1 MGKCIA
7 RLGMVA
13 AASAAALTLALTPPM
28 AGAAQTWFTVRL
40 PSNIDMTWCEPAG
53 CAGRRALPP
62 SSLAINNAITE
73 AVAVPSDPTD
83 PYRHASIVSYGYGSF
98 AATQAVYALQSSA
111 AGHTRPGYNEL
122 PPDPTVVGIIM
133 LRNPSRPNGGALARV
148 APAAALFG
156 VNTVTPPSTNNP
168 LEPVPVPTDERLLTS
183 FIDVAREYDG
193 VADFPVT
200 ANPIALANAVA
211 GAIFLRDYSSAW
223 PTKLVIDGDDPNGKA
238 YIAPA
243 PDRTVYYTQFTR
255 DLPLLEP
262 VRLTERFVRGF
273 ARMPIRTPI
282 ADALQP
288 AFTIL
293 VNIGYTDV
301 QTPSEGGT
309 YNRTLDQMHVKT
321 PFMSTSPLTAQ
332 EGARVP
338 GDVLNALA
346 QGIHD
351 AFGGS
356 AAGPSAPATAAVD
369 TPTTATDDTAKSTTP
384 KASTGDERKK
394 QPLTNVVR
402 DVQNAFAPTTFA
414 GDSDA
419 THEASDAPTTD
430 TADPDVTNTQAT
442 GDSTESTSDSGTSAD
457 DRGDSTS

>member
-7 RLGMVA
+7 RLVLVA
-13 AASAAALTLALTPPM
+13 AATAAALTLALTPPM

-73 AVAVPSDPTD
+73 VVAVPTDPTD

-111 AGHTRPGYNEL
+111 AGQTWPGYNEL

-156 VNTVTPPSTNNP
+156 INTVTPPSTNNP

-193 VADFPVT
+193 LTGFPVT
-200 ANPIALANAVA
+200 ANPFSIANAVA

-223 PTKLVIDGDDPNGKA
+223 PVELHPGGVTEGGFA
-238 YIAPA
+238 YLAPA
-243 PDRTVYYTQFTR
+243 PDRTVYYTQFTK

-262 VRLTERFVRGF
+262 VRLTERFLRSIAGLPV
-273 ARMPIRTPI
+273 RTPI
-282 ADALQP
+282 ADAFQP
-288 AFTIL
+288 ALTIL
-293 VNIGYTDV
+293 VNIGYSDV

-309 YNRTLDQMHVKT
+309 YNRMLDQMHVRK

-332 EGARVP
+332 EWARVP
-338 GDVLNALA
+338 VDVLNALA
-346 QGIHD
+346 QGNHD

-369 TPTTATDDTAKSTTP
+369 TPTTATDDIAKSTPP
-384 KASTGDERKK
+384 KASTGDKPKK
-394 QPLTNVVR
+394 RPLTNVVR

-419 THEASDAPTTD
+419 THEESGTPTTD

-442 GDSTESTSDSGTSAD
+442 GDSTESTSDPAASAD